1 MKSLNLQEILSE
13 AYRARSEYEDYLRE
27 LVEIP
32 TVSNDPE
39 RQQEISRCASRA
51 AELIRQFGGEAS
63 ILHSQNGTPFVHGIF
78 SSDRKNPTVSV
89 YNHLDVI
96 PASKETEP
104 WNTEPFVFTKK
115 EDQYFGRGTT
125 DDKGP
130 ALTALFSARMA
141 RKFEIPINIQF
152 LWECEEEIGS
162 RHFDE
167 ILRKAGKK
175 ARTDSVVISDTM
187 WLSRKRPTLTAGLRG
202 FVGFRFVLETAATDQ
217 HSGDVGGAAR
227 NPIGELMAL
236 VTEIYDPRSGEVRI
250 PGFYKDVIAPTKS
263 ELKDFLDSGF
273 TAAWFKKTYSL
284 KSMRTN
290 DSLEIMKRIWA
301 KPTFEIHG
309 VSGGY
314 NGPGLKS
321 IVPPSAEVKASCRLA
336 PGQDAKKIAQLVRDF
351 VRKKNPDVKIYVH
364 PGSGAYLTQTTSPL
378 ADAAKKAVQFAFGKE
393 PVFVR
398 EGGSIGSVISMQ
410 KILKCPVMFLGL
422 SLPEHGYHAP
432 NENFDWHQA
441 SRGMAAF
448 LSYFNQLSKTN
459 D

>member
-1 MKSLNLQEILSE
+1 MNKLNLQDILSHASRE
-13 AYRARSEYEDYLRE
+13 RAEYEEYLRE
-27 LVEIP
+27 FVEIP
-32 TVSNDPE
+32 TVSNNPE
-39 RQQEISRCASRA
+39 RNQEVHRCACRA

-63 ILHSQNGTPFVHGIF
+63 ILHSQSGVPFVHGSF
-78 SSDRKNPTVSV
+78 SSDGKNPTVSV

-104 WNTEPFVFTKK
+104 WKTEPFVFTKNG
-115 EDQYFGRGTT
+115 DRYFGRGTT

-141 RKFEIPINIQF
+141 QKMGVPINIQF
-152 LWECEEEIGS
+152 LWECEEEVGS
-162 RHFDE
+162 PHFEE
-167 ILRKAGKK
+167 ILRKAGRK
-175 ARTDSVVISDTM
+175 ARTDSVVVSDTM
-187 WLSRKRPTLTAGLRG
+187 WLSRKRPTITAGLRG
-202 FVGFRFVLETAATDQ
+202 FLGVRFVLETAATDQ

-227 NPIGELMAL
+227 NPLGELMGL
-236 VTEIYDPRSGEVRI
+236 VAEIYDPRSGNVHI

-263 ELKDFLDSGF
+263 ELQDFLDSGF
-273 TAAWFKKTYSL
+273 TASWFKKTYRL
-284 KSMRTN
+284 KSMRVQ
-290 DSLEIMKRIWA
+290 DSLEIMKRIWS

-309 VSGGY
+309 VTGGY

-321 IVPPSAEVKASCRLA
+321 VVPPIAEVKASFRLA
-336 PGQDAKKIAQLVRDF
+336 PGQNPQKIARLVREF
-351 VRKKNPDVKIYVH
+351 VRKKNPDVKTHIH
-364 PGSGAYLTQTTSPL
+364 AGSAAYLTQTTSPL
-378 ADAAKKAVQFAFGKE
+378 ADAAKQAVRFAFGKE

-398 EGGSIGSVISMQ
+398 EGGSIGSVMSMQ

-448 LSYFNQLSKTN
+448 LSYFNQLSTTRI
-459 D
+459 

>member
-1 MKSLNLQEILSE
+1 MKPLNLQEILSE
-13 AYRARSEYEDYLRE
+13 AYRARDEYENYLRD

-32 TVSNDPE
+32 TISNDPE
-39 RQQEISRCASRA
+39 RKSDIERCASRA

-63 ILHSQNGTPFVHGIF
+63 ILHSQTGAPFVHGTFF
-78 SSDRKNPTVSV
+78 SGRSQPTVSV

-104 WNTEPFVFTKK
+104 WKTEPFVFTKMD
-115 EDQYFGRGTT
+115 DQYFGRGTT

-130 ALTALFSARMA
+130 ALTALFGARLA
-141 RKFEIPINIQF
+141 RQFGIPINIQF

-162 RHFDE
+162 PHFE
-167 ILRKAGKK
+167 ELLRKAGRN
-175 ARTDSVVISDTM
+175 ARTNSVVVSDTM
-187 WLSRKRPTLTAGLRG
+187 WLSRKRPTITAGLRG
-202 FVGFRFVLETAATDQ
+202 FVGVRFTLETAGTDQ

-236 VTEIYDPRSGEVRI
+236 ICEIYDPHSGEIQI
-250 PGFYKDVIAPTKS
+250 PGFYKDVISPTKS
-263 ELKDFLDSGF
+263 ELKDFVDSGF
-273 TAAWFKKTYSL
+273 TAAWFKKTYGL
-284 KSMRTN
+284 KSMRTD

-309 VSGGY
+309 VTGGY

-321 IVPPSAEVKASCRLA
+321 IVPPSAEVKASFRLA
-336 PGQDAKKIAQLVRDF
+336 PGQDAQKIAQLLREF
-351 VRKKNPDVKIYVH
+351 VRKKNPDVKVHIH
-364 PGSGAYLTQTTSPL
+364 PGSAAFLTQKTSPV
-378 ADAAKKAVQFAFGKE
+378 ADAAKKAIVFAFGKE

-398 EGGSIGSVISMQ
+398 EGGSIGSVIAMQ

-448 LSYFNQLSKTN
+448 LEYFNQLSALKS
-459 D
+459 

>member
-13 AYRARSEYEDYLRE
+13 ASRARDEYENYLRE

-32 TVSNDPE
+32 TISNDPE
-39 RQQEISRCASRA
+39 RKDDISRCASRA
-51 AELIRQFGGEAS
+51 TELIRQFGGEAS
-63 ILHSQNGTPFVHGIF
+63 ILHSQNGTPFVHGTF
-78 SSDRKNPTVSV
+78 STYAKNPTVSV

-104 WNTEPFVFTKK
+104 WKTEPFVFTKN
-115 EDQYFGRGTT
+115 EDTYFGRGTT

-152 LWECEEEIGS
+152 VWECEEEIGS
-162 RHFDE
+162 PHFEE
-167 ILRKAGKK
+167 ILKKAGRT
-175 ARTDSVVISDTM
+175 ARTDSVVVSDTM
-187 WLSRKRPTLTAGLRG
+187 WLSRKRPTITAGLRG
-202 FVGFRFVLETAATDQ
+202 FLGVRFVLETAGTDQ

-236 VTEIYDPRSGEVRI
+236 ITEIYDPRSGEIHI

-273 TAAWFKKTYSL
+273 TAAWFKKTYGL
-284 KSMRTN
+284 KSMRVD

-321 IVPPSAEVKASCRLA
+321 IVPPSAEVKASFRLA
-336 PGQDAKKIAQLVRDF
+336 PGQDPQKIVKLLRDF
-351 VRKKNPDVKIYVH
+351 VSKKSPDVKLHIH
-364 PGSGAYLTQTTSPL
+364 PGSAAYLTQKTSPL
-378 ADAAKKAVQFAFGKE
+378 ADAAKKAVLFAFGKE

-448 LSYFNQLSKTN
+448 LEYFNQLSKR
-459 D
+459 